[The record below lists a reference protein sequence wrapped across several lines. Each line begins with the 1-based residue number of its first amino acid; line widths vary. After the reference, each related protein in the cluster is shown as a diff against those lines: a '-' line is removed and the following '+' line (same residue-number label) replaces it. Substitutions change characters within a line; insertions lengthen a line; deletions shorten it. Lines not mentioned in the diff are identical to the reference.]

1 MLRKILLISILVITP
16 VGASLA
22 DNDIGCG
29 VGTILW
35 EGRSGVIA
43 KSLAATTNATLGN
56 QTFGISSGTL
66 ECQQGG
72 VITAA
77 ARLPM
82 YAGANLDQLAADM
95 AAGHG
100 ETLATLAELYG
111 VTRADREAF
120 FALARASFAEL
131 FPDTAITAG
140 EMLYTIETLMA
151 RDRRLAAYV
160 S

>member
-1 MLRKILLISILVITP
+1 MRKLMLLVLTALAP
-16 VGASLA
+16 LSTSFA

-35 EGRSGVIA
+35 EGQSGVFA
-43 KSLAATTNATLGN
+43 KSLAATTNGILGN
-56 QTFGISSGTL
+56 QTFGVSSGTL

-95 AAGHG
+95 AAGQG
-100 ETLATLAELYG
+100 EALATLAELYAIPQ
-111 VTRADREAF
+111 ADRTAF
-120 FALARASFAEL
+120 YAITRSNFAVL
-131 FPDTAITAG
+131 FPADDTTAG
-140 EMLYTIETLMA
+140 QMLATLDALM
-151 RDRRLAAYV
+151 RKDDRLAIYV